1 MKSLFRILLAIVA
14 VSSVACRGPVQEATK
29 AAKSLAIFLDP
40 ETDKVLVAAHR
51 ADWRHFPENSIPAI
65 ESAIRM
71 GVDIVELDVAMT
83 SDSVLV
89 LSHDGTVDR
98 CTDGTGPVSSFTL
111 DSIRTLRLKDP
122 QGLVIDTIGMP
133 TLEEALRVCKDR
145 ILVNV
150 DHGWSYYP
158 QVLEVASRVGS
169 VEQIIFK
176 TGGTRSACTEP
187 MQQCKAS
194 GIQYM
199 PMVGVAPDGTS
210 PNIDSWL
217 DGGELPAV
225 FEISF
230 SKDIPEVDRYTGM
243 LREAGAKLWINSIWG
258 SLCGD
263 NDDDMAFR
271 SPEDAERY
279 YGRLLGLGAKVF
291 QSDRP
296 DYLIDYLRKKGLHD

>member
-1 MKSLFRILLAIVA
+1 
-14 VSSVACRGPVQEATK
+14 
-29 AAKSLAIFLDP
+29 
-40 ETDKVLVAAHR
+40 
-51 ADWRHFPENSIPAI
+51 
-65 ESAIRM
+65 
-71 GVDIVELDVAMT
+71 
-83 SDSVLV
+83 
-89 LSHDGTVDR
+89 
-98 CTDGTGPVSSFTL
+98 
-111 DSIRTLRLKDP
+111 
-122 QGLVIDTIGMP
+122 
-133 TLEEALRVCKDR
+133 
-145 ILVNV
+145 
-150 DHGWSYYP
+150 
-158 QVLEVASRVGS
+158 
-169 VEQIIFK
+169 
-176 TGGTRSACTEP
+176 

-263 NDDDMAFR
+263 NDDDRAFR